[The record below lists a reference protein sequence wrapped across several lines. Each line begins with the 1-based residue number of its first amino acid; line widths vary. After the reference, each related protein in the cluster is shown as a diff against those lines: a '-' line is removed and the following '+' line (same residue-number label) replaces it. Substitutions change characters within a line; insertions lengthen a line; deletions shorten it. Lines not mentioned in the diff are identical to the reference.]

1 MKPLRTPLLILGA
14 TLMATTACYF
24 ATTRST
30 APTVQVAA
38 VQPGQQQTRNEQTA
52 VAATQSV
59 VQASNKPAAPTGVKP
74 AVATRSRTRKKSVQS
89 PANIPAQAFKVNADR
104 DTVLTTA
111 GGCTVQVPAN
121 AFVDAKG
128 RPLKGVV
135 TVAVKEVLKPVDY
148 VLGNMMTV
156 YKGKPLESGGT
167 FCITASARG
176 EELALAD
183 GTALSMAVPSRSK
196 KTGMKFFPGEETAE
210 GVVWMKPEQ
219 LEAPKA
225 PPIAVQA
232 FMVDEVLDVTE
243 KKTNLSYTVEN
254 WISLDALPGEVHL
267 EMNRRAWEGD
277 GWWLERD
284 TTILVGQYKVL
295 CYANDSATAR
305 TGGAFAVGNVAPQ
318 PWSKQEGTN
327 TFNVDEKSHYVFQV
341 KQLGWANI
349 DRLLY
354 DKRTKPVELITNVSN
369 DDGMQDLCIT
379 LVMKS
384 HGMYLPGYQC
394 KDGSY
399 GFSHGDFEKMQ
410 LPIGAKATVLC
421 TAMKDGRPWYALQD
435 ITIAEQGTVDLLLV
449 PTTED
454 DLRAELLSSL

>member
-1 MKPLRTPLLILGA
+1 MKPLRTPLLTLGA
-14 TLMATTACYF
+14 ALMATTACYF

-30 APTVQVAA
+30 APAVQVAA
-38 VQPGQQQTRNEQTA
+38 VQPAPPQTSTQHTA
-52 VAATQSV
+52 VAATQTA
-59 VQASNKPAAPTGVKP
+59 VQASYKPAASAGVKP
-74 AVATRSRTRKKSVQS
+74 AVAARSRAPKKSVQS

-121 AFVDAKG
+121 AFVDGKG
-128 RPLKGVV
+128 RPMKGAV

-156 YKGKPLESGGT
+156 YKGKPLESAGT
-167 FCITASARG
+167 FSITASARG

-183 GTALSMAVPSRSK
+183 GAALSMAVPSRSK
-196 KTGMKFFPGEETAE
+196 KTGMKFFPGEETAD
-210 GVVWMKPEQ
+210 GVVWNAPMEMEVPRPPRG
-219 LEAPKA
+219 EA
-225 PPIAVQA
+225 
-232 FMVDEVLDVTE
+232 MVSQEVSKDGTT
-243 KKTNLSYTVEN
+243 KKTNLSYRVEGFVN
-254 WISLDALPGEVHL
+254 PSDAPPEVHAAV
-267 EMNRRAWEGD
+267 NRIAWEGD
-277 GWWLERD
+277 GLWLTQD
-284 TTILVGQYKVL
+284 TSFMVGMHRVL
-295 CYANDSATAR
+295 CYTNEGATAR
-305 TGGAFAVGNVAPQ
+305 WDGVFPLFEQGPT
-318 PWSKQEGTN
+318 PWTAQAGTN
-327 TFNVDEKSHYVFQV
+327 TFNVDEKSNYVFQV

-369 DDGMQDLCIT
+369 DDGMQELCIT

-410 LPIGAKATVLC
+410 LPIGAKATLLC
-421 TAMKDGRPWYALQD
+421 TAMKDGRPWYAMQD
-435 ITIAEQGTVDLLLV
+435 ITIAEHGTVDLTLV

-454 DLRAELLSSL
+454 DLRAELLSAL

>member
-14 TLMATTACYF
+14 TLIATTACYF

-30 APTVQVAA
+30 APTVQVAV
-38 VQPGQQQTRNEQTA
+38 VQPAQQQTRKQQTA
-52 VAATQSV
+52 VTAAQSV
-59 VQASNKPAAPTGVKP
+59 VQASNKPAAPTDVKP
-74 AVATRSRTRKKSVQS
+74 AVAARSRAPKKSLQS
-89 PANIPAQAFKVNADR
+89 PANIPAQAFKVNADS
-104 DTVLTTA
+104 DTLLTTA

-128 RPLKGVV
+128 RPIKGAV
-135 TVAVKEVLKPVDY
+135 TVDVKEVLKPVDY

-156 YKGKPLESGGT
+156 YKGKPLESAGS
-167 FCITASARG
+167 FSITASAHG
-176 EELALAD
+176 EELALAE
-183 GTALSMAVPSRSK
+183 GAALSMAVPSRSK
-196 KTGMKFFPGEETAE
+196 KAGMKFFPGEETAD
-210 GVVWMKPEQ
+210 GVVWNAPMDMEVPQ
-219 LEAPKA
+219 PPRGEA
-225 PPIAVQA
+225 
-232 FMVDEVLDVTE
+232 MVSQEVSEGGTT
-243 KKTNLSYTVEN
+243 KKTNLSYRVEGFTDPN
-254 WISLDALPGEVHL
+254 DAPQEVHAAV
-267 EMNRRAWEGD
+267 NRIAWDGD
-277 GWWLERD
+277 GLWLTQD
-284 TTILVGQYKVL
+284 TSFMVGKHRVL
-295 CYANDSATAR
+295 CYTNEGETAR
-305 TGGAFAVGNVAPQ
+305 WDGAFPFFDGSRYVPE
-318 PWSKQEGTN
+318 PGTN
-327 TFNVDEKSHYVFQV
+327 TFNVDPKTNYVFQV

-354 DKRTKPVELITNVSN
+354 DKRTKPVELFTNVHN

-435 ITIAEQGTVDLLLV
+435 ITIADQGTVDLMLV